1 MIAELSCSLLW
12 REKCI
17 CIYMNIYIYIYI
29 IKVELVNDC
38 RIIMFSTLA
47 GEMGLITG
55 PQAMFQLQF
64 HTGTYICVCVCIY
77 LYILYI

>member
-1 MIAELSCSLLW
+1 VCVCVCVCVYVL
-12 REKCI
+12 
-17 CIYMNIYIYIYI
+17 
-29 IKVELVNDC
+29 KVELVNDC

-64 HTGTYICVCVCIY
+64 HTGECSLLLV
-77 LYILYI
+77 